1 VADPGDTEQ
10 VLQAIRLGWYMAEVR
25 GRNRPNGPT
34 GGKEPQ
40 PPRQI
45 GEEPPLRVERNRD
58 ECRIEAQQV
67 VMTLASSLKVDEGPA
82 GRGSSYSVMI
92 DNQAHL
98 LWTTRAS
105 DAVAALQTLG
115 GPATRAV
122 KQLTQTKAAEA
133 TAAAAVAAAKTA
145 ADNAAEVA
153 RTTAELAAEAART
166 AADLEAK
173 ALAHATDESMT
184 TTNAALTEAAAD
196 EADATKAAAEAAAT
210 AATAANALQQ
220 KEIVQQA
227 AHQKYLNACQGALAV
242 IGTIEVELA
251 SAVVVQQKAARTA
264 QSAANATAVQTPPS
278 PGPDPDPGYF
288 WLSLQRLTT
297 EQAVANA
304 ADLIAIDLQQ
314 AATQIAAAHTAR
326 GANAAEQAMQALSTA
341 LAAIEARATL
351 AWADLADLF
360 WRFDAKIQD
369 RLSAA
374 SDTQATGYQLGR
386 GLAEMYWALDPPRA
400 KGFNGWETVLG
411 ETRCREL
418 NRLNGRLSAYMGTY
432 TAPAVAGSL
441 DVWSKVGGNDDSW
454 RQDGRVPAEAL
465 YKQTRRWYELIVL
478 RQDPTT
484 LIKPY
489 DWIRNYRAIGR
500 AALAFLPQL
509 LFTIAGL
516 AGLVAFIL
524 LLQDKRSA
532 VSVWLSALLAAGGL
546 STAGITAFLKNS
558 AQALVK
564 RLRQDAFADLLAVV
578 VTEPPP
584 NKNRK
589 AIQSVLHERRL
600 TVATER

>member
-1 VADPGDTEQ
+1 MKRKRR
-10 VLQAIRLGWYMAEVR
+10 RL
-25 GRNRPNGPT
+25 
-34 GGKEPQ
+34 
-40 PPRQI
+40 
-45 GEEPPLRVERNRD
+45 L
-58 ECRIEAQQV
+58 
-67 VMTLASSLKVDEGPA
+67 
-82 GRGSSYSVMI
+82 
-92 DNQAHL
+92 
-98 LWTTRAS
+98 
-105 DAVAALQTLG
+105 
-115 GPATRAV
+115 
-122 KQLTQTKAAEA
+122 
-133 TAAAAVAAAKTA
+133 
-145 ADNAAEVA
+145 
-153 RTTAELAAEAART
+153 
-166 AADLEAK
+166 
-173 ALAHATDESMT
+173 
-184 TTNAALTEAAAD
+184 
-196 EADATKAAAEAAAT
+196 AEAAAT
-210 AATAANALQQ
+210 AA
-220 KEIVQQA
+220 
-227 AHQKYLNACQGALAV
+227 
-242 IGTIEVELA
+242 
-251 SAVVVQQKAARTA
+251 
-264 QSAANATAVQTPPS
+264 SAANVLQTEGDCSASCPS
-278 PGPDPDPGYF
+278 EVP
-288 WLSLQRLTT
+288 QRLPGCARCYWDDRGRACFGGRCSAEGCSNCTVRSKCDGHPDST
-297 EQAVANA
+297 ITRPRPRPRLLLAVSSTPHYRAGGGEP

-314 AATQIAAAHTAR
+314 AATQIVAAHTAR
-326 GANAAEQAMQALSTA
+326 GANAAEQAVQALSTA

-454 RQDGRVPAEAL
+454 RQDGQVPAEAL

-600 TVATER
+600 TAATER